1 MAKNIW
7 RNARLANKKSFNI
20 PFQKNVFLLHL
31 NKISMKK
38 LMGLS
43 LFVVVLIASCNSSDN
58 KTTAVKDKYEQTK
71 ETLEETEKKNPARFL
86 TVTGHDKRN
95 LIGQTVVKGV
105 LNNNA
110 KVASYKDVEIK
121 LSFYSKTGALLE
133 EDVETIFETLSPGKS
148 AGFKTKYFAPKG
160 TDSVALKVTGAKGG

>member
-1 MAKNIW
+1 
-7 RNARLANKKSFNI
+7 
-20 PFQKNVFLLHL
+20 
-31 NKISMKK
+31 MKK

-43 LFVVVLIASCNSSDN
+43 IFVSVLVASCNSSDS

-71 ETLEETEKKNPARFL
+71 ETLEETEKKNPTRFL

-95 LIGQTVVKGV
+95 LLGQTVVKGM

-121 LSFYSKTGALLE
+121 LSFYSKTRALLE
-133 EDVETIFETLSPGKS
+133 EDVETIFETLAPGKS
-148 AGFKTKYFAPKG
+148 ANFKTKYFAPKG
-160 TDSVALKVTGAKGG
+160 TDSVALKVINAKSE